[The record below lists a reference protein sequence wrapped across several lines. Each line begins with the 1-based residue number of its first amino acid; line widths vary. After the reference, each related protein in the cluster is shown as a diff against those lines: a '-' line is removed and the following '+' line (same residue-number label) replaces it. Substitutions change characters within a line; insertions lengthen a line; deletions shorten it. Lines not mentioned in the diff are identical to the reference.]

1 MMNLKIE
8 KPILSIDAKNSV
20 CYTEFWTQKIL
31 IYEFYIQKARL
42 PMNHE
47 NHPGHPYLYSFLLV
61 FGLTL
66 ICALPAGSSYRSE
79 REKQEAA
86 EQRRIQELHNEFLTQ
101 KD

>member
-1 MMNLKIE
+1 
-8 KPILSIDAKNSV
+8 
-20 CYTEFWTQKIL
+20 
-31 IYEFYIQKARL
+31 
-42 PMNHE
+42 MNHE

-79 REKQEAA
+79 REKQEVA
-86 EQRRIQELHNEFLTQ
+86 EQRRIQELHNEFLPQ

>member
-1 MMNLKIE
+1 MKII
-8 KPILSIDAKNSV
+8 PVIHIFIL
-20 CYTEFWTQKIL
+20 F
-31 IYEFYIQKARL
+31 
-42 PMNHE
+42 
-47 NHPGHPYLYSFLLV
+47 

>member
-1 MMNLKIE
+1 MTRKI
-8 KPILSIDAKNSV
+8 PFAILNFRHRK
-20 CYTEFWTQKIL
+20 FL

-86 EQRRIQELHNEFLTQ
+86 EQRRIQELHNEFLPQ